1 MLRCLIFISMLTLGF
16 VSYGQT
22 NMEEVVYLK
31 DGSSLRGTILEQ
43 IPNETL
49 KIQTKDGSIFVC
61 KFSDVLKITKEKVFK
76 SLYYANLNTDNER
89 LLKQYKASGI
99 GLTTTAG
106 VCIVI
111 GSACFAG
118 GRNRSDYYSPGGF
131 IAGITFL
138 CASTPFLIS
147 GPIMLSRYRNLKR
160 EIKSQKEL
168 SFAPSIRSHN
178 LDGISSNASSALLT
192 YGVSLKFNF

>member
-89 LLKQYKASGI
+89 LLKQYKAS
-99 GLTTTAG
+99 A
-106 VCIVI
+106 
-111 GSACFAG
+111 
-118 GRNRSDYYSPGGF
+118 
-131 IAGITFL
+131 
-138 CASTPFLIS
+138 
-147 GPIMLSRYRNLKR
+147 
-160 EIKSQKEL
+160 
-168 SFAPSIRSHN
+168 
-178 LDGISSNASSALLT
+178 LD
-192 YGVSLKFNF
+192 